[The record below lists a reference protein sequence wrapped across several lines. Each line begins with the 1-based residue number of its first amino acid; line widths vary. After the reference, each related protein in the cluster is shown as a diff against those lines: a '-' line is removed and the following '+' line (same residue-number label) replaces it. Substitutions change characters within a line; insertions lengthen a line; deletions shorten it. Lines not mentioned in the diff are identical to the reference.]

1 MFIEFN
7 PFAGPGRTPLVQCHR
22 NVGGGYTSG
31 LGVPPNPRRLA
42 VALVFLAIVGAVLF
56 VKPGQRANLKSLYAR
71 RRWFELR
78 DAVEA
83 SHWQAPAL
91 YRAAVA
97 YAFHDLDAAVK
108 LALEAVRTS
117 LDRGDV
123 IRARYVLADAY
134 SWSGRYTEALA
145 ELNAI
150 GSSTDL
156 SDRALYSAAARF
168 PPQAVIRGAVST
180 IKWDEAPS
188 RRITIPVQVNGKTAH
203 YEIDTGADFCSI
215 SEMEAARLGLKT
227 YAMPGFRGEDG
238 SGVGFEVR
246 LAVADTLTVGG
257 FELEHVIFQV
267 RRGRDSLL
275 TGVLGLRVLLAF
287 QTVTWNHD
295 GSTEIGAP
303 PARRNLREANLCFD
317 GPRLLARA
325 SYQKSGLY
333 MFLDSGANETTFLPR
348 FAADFPELVRAKAG
362 QGTQRI
368 EGAGG
373 TIEVP
378 IAVLPEVALDLGNA
392 SVKLN
397 HGTLRLKDPNGWEY
411 HLHGASDLLKAQGA
425 AIDFG
430 AMQLKF
436 N

>member
-1 MFIEFN
+1 M
-7 PFAGPGRTPLVQCHR
+7 
-22 NVGGGYTSG
+22 
-31 LGVPPNPRRLA
+31 
-42 VALVFLAIVGAVLF
+42 VFLAIVGAVLF

-180 IKWDEAPS
+180 IKWDE
-188 RRITIPVQVNGKTAH
+188 T
-203 YEIDTGADFCSI
+203 
-215 SEMEAARLGLKT
+215 
-227 YAMPGFRGEDG
+227 
-238 SGVGFEVR
+238 
-246 LAVADTLTVGG
+246 
-257 FELEHVIFQV
+257 EL
-267 RRGRDSLL
+267 S
-275 TGVLGLRVLLAF
+275 
-287 QTVTWNHD
+287 QT
-295 GSTEIGAP
+295 
-303 PARRNLREANLCFD
+303 
-317 GPRLLARA
+317 
-325 SYQKSGLY
+325 
-333 MFLDSGANETTFLPR
+333 
-348 FAADFPELVRAKAG
+348 
-362 QGTQRI
+362 QGTSDSIDGLWVELLIIRGQ
-368 EGAGG
+368 
-373 TIEVP
+373 
-378 IAVLPEVALDLGNA
+378 LPEQAIAFVGQSAHIA
-392 SVKLN
+392 SC
-397 HGTLRLKDPNGWEY
+397 
-411 HLHGASDLLKAQGA
+411 
-425 AIDFG
+425 
-430 AMQLKF
+430 
-436 N
+436 